1 VTAALAVRARR
12 VKLLKVISTLWC
24 REKWLFALVGG
35 FVALLGHGLLRLLIA
50 LGCAAGIANVL
61 QAVTTLQLNFV
72 ANGRLTWRRRVAGS
86 GVGLWQRW
94 GRFHLAR
101 GRSFSAR
108 SRVRPRHAVGRSRS
122 SRRLR
127 RLILGSVL
135 PCSRSCSP
143 PTSSSLPSRPS

>member
-61 QAVTTLQLNFV
+61 QAVTTLGGAV
-72 ANGRLTWRRRVAGS
+72 SPAPGSASGS
-86 GVGLWQRW
+86 GGADSISP
-94 GRFHLAR
+94 GA
-101 GRSFSAR
+101 GRSPRDLACVRAMRSAA
-108 SRVRPRHAVGRSRS
+108 PAAPGAC
-122 SRRLR
+122 
-127 RLILGSVL
+127 GG
-135 PCSRSCSP
+135 
-143 PTSSSLPSRPS
+143 